1 MSHAPSCLTC
11 LCTLRTFVPYAPSC
25 ITWAIYVLCTL
36 YLCALN
42 SSFLDK
48 FVVYQKLSVFQKLLK
63 AIQILLFLCGSKKQ
77 PSFKLFNR
85 GNLLSIFTTWNQ
97 GFFWGFF
104 HVFNHQVI
112 KFSVWTN
119 KKPKLKTLWL
129 IFEINI
135 MRCIYVTDNLSN
147 LW

>member
-1 MSHAPSCLTC
+1 MKKQLTVKSFIVDIRPGSKYSSDERNKIFSSQIRYFQKLLFQVLKYMSHAPSCLTC

-25 ITWAIYVLCTL
+25 ITWAIYVLCTP

-85 GNLLSIFTTWNQ
+85 GNLLSIFTT
-97 GFFWGFF
+97 
-104 HVFNHQVI
+104 
-112 KFSVWTN
+112 
-119 KKPKLKTLWL
+119 
-129 IFEINI
+129 
-135 MRCIYVTDNLSN
+135 
-147 LW
+147 